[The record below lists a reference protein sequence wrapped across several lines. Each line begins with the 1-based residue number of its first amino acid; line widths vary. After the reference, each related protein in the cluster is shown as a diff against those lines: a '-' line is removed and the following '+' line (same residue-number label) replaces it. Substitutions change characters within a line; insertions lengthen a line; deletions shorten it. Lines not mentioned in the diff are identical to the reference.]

1 MVLDEFTVKQLL
13 QKLLLQRNQ
22 IKANDDECSSI
33 RNTVIPT
40 LPSALTPGYISLAF
54 LIRELLEHLQ
64 LANGRLSLTDASSLL
79 SVDRSYIES
88 AAAELCHIENYKN
101 HVELVGEN
109 NETSTLV
116 TDEYILDCLVD
127 IELIAQRNG
136 GKISVTDA
144 ASHVHLPLSKI
155 LQLLTA
161 TDNTTTLIL
170 SAQTN
175 NMVIL
180 TEEYKRRQQ
189 RKVRGTFLAITM
201 PTYIDQKF
209 ISTAF
214 DHDPVLEETLQ
225 LVKEMCDSSVLPG
238 ELRISSPSSVV
249 VQASS
254 SISYDAIRSSAEVP
268 KSTAAS
274 PSGDAMYIPKLYVAF
289 QRQTV
294 DQLFRTNGY
303 IKKSEL
309 DNLAISKGKMLEFVM
324 QTFVSLLFT
333 CALAL
338 HLCLFCLV
346 RGLSNERFYSANY
359 RVISISK

>member
-1 MVLDEFTVKQLL
+1 MVLDEFNVKQLL
-13 QKLLLQRNQ
+13 QKLILQRNQ
-22 IKANDDECSSI
+22 IKASDDECSSI

-40 LPSALTPGYISLAF
+40 LPSALTPGYITLPF
-54 LIRELLEHLQ
+54 LIRELFEHLQ
-64 LANGRLSLTDASSLL
+64 LANGRLSLTDASALL

-88 AAAELCHIENYKN
+88 AAKELCRTENNKN

-109 NETSTLV
+109 NETSILV
-116 TDEYILDCLVD
+116 TSEYIQNCLID
-127 IELIAQRNG
+127 IELFAQRNG
-136 GKISVTDA
+136 GKISVSDA
-144 ASHVHLPLSKI
+144 ASHVQMPLSKM

-161 TDNTTTLIL
+161 TDNSTTLIL

-175 NMVIL
+175 KMVIL
-180 TEEYKRRQQ
+180 TREYKRRQQ
-189 RKVRGTFLAITM
+189 RKVRGTFLAITI

-209 ISTAF
+209 ISSAL

-225 LVKEMCDSSVLPG
+225 LAKEMCDSAVLPG

-254 SISYDAIRSSAEVP
+254 SISYDASSTSAEVP
-268 KSTAAS
+268 KSTATS
-274 PSGDAMYIPKLYVAF
+274 SSGDAIYIPKLYVAF

-294 DQLFRTNGY
+294 DQIFRTNGY

-309 DNLAISKGKMLEFVM
+309 DNLSISKGKMLEFVM

-333 CALAL
+333 SALAL

-346 RGLSNERFYSANY
+346 RGLSNERFYSAHY
-359 RVISISK
+359 RAVPISK